1 MLLPFTTLYNYSEGV
16 ASGGLVTA
24 GHPTPGA
31 ALCHYCAR
39 LVFNCEYVDLVPT
52 QARSRGRSV
61 RSVRSVPR
69 MLC

>member
-31 ALCHYCAR
+31 ALCYYCAR
-39 LVFNCEYVDLVPT
+39 LVFYCEYVELVPT
-52 QARSRGRSV
+52 QPRSRGRSEECARPAHV
-61 RSVRSVPR
+61 V
-69 MLC
+69 